1 MKKQILSGK
10 KFIPICL
17 IVFGII
23 IGMPFNFMT
32 GMDGVESD
40 MIWIFVGMVM
50 VGYGIYKLKKESKN

>member
-23 IGMPFNFMT
+23 IGMPLNFMT

-40 MIWIFVGMVM
+40 MIWIFVGMAM
-50 VGYGIYKLKKESKN
+50 AGYGIYKLKKESKN

>member
-40 MIWIFVGMVM
+40 MIWIFVGMAM
-50 VGYGIYKLKKESKN
+50 VGYGVYKLKKESKN

>member
-32 GMDGVESD
+32 GMDGVEAD

-50 VGYGIYKLKKESKN
+50 VGYGVYKLKKESKN

>member
-32 GMDGVESD
+32 GMDGIEAD

-50 VGYGIYKLKKESKN
+50 VGYGIYKLRQNNR

>member
-32 GMDGVESD
+32 GMDGVEAD

>member
-10 KFIPICL
+10 KFIPVCL

-23 IGMPFNFMT
+23 IGMPLNFMT
-32 GMDGVESD
+32 GMDGVEAD

>member
-1 MKKQILSGK
+1 LKKQILSGK

-32 GMDGVESD
+32 GMDGIEAD

-50 VGYGIYKLKKESKN
+50 VGYGVYKLKKESKN